1 MDCNPEHTEE
11 VDSYGRRLSSPPN
24 VFVINFNSASGMLS
38 SRALNSSISSEH
50 SWCSRFVSAVVI
62 AL

>member
-24 VFVINFNSASGMLS
+24 VFVINSNSVSGMLS
-38 SRALNSSISSEH
+38 SHALNSSISSEH
-50 SWCSRFVSAVVI
+50 FWCSRFVFTMVI